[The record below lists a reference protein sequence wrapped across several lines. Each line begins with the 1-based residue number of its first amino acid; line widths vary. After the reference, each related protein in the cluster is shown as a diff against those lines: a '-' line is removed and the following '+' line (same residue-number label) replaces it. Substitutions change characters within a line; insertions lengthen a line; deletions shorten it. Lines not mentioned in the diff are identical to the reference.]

1 MISFGRTTTSGRV
14 LSSIKRLAPDEAQA
28 LLRKV
33 YPAGDVINIRHS
45 ASDYDKASDP
55 WILPPSGRLAA
66 KVITEALPPRVSIN
80 LGNLIYI
87 EKKDL
92 PDAFLD
98 RLIRLAAFQNPEFY
112 SAQAMRL
119 STFGKPRVIACADD
133 LPRH

>member
-1 MISFGRTTTSGRV
+1 
-14 LSSIKRLAPDEAQA
+14 LAPDEAQA

-33 YPAGDVINIRHS
+33 FPAGDVINIKHS
-45 ASDYDKASDP
+45 ASDYDEASDP
-55 WILPPSGRLAA
+55 WILPPSGRLAV
-66 KVITEALPPRVSIN
+66 KVITEPLPPSVSIK

-92 PDAFLD
+92 PNAFLD

-119 STFGKPRVIACADD
+119 STLANPASSDALRIWFITLLCLVAC
-133 LPRH
+133 